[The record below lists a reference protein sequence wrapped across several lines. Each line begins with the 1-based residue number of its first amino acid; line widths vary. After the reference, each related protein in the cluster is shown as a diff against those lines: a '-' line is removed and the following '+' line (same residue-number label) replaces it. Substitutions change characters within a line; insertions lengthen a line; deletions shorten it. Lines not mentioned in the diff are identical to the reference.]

1 MIIPK
6 LKKFEDSIRYD
17 YAVCELED
25 CVNEA
30 TILSMTET
38 RYVDFC
44 GQHHREY
51 IVGEK

>member
-1 MIIPK
+1 MYPK
-6 LKKFEDSIRYD
+6 LKRFEDSIRYD
-17 YAVCELED
+17 YPVCELED
-25 CVNEA
+25 CVDEA

-44 GQHHREY
+44 KTHYREY

>member
-1 MIIPK
+1 MYPK
-6 LKKFEDSIRYD
+6 LKRFEDSIRYD

-25 CVNEA
+25 CVDEA
-30 TILSMTET
+30 TILFMTET

-44 GQHHREY
+44 KTHYREY

>member
-1 MIIPK
+1 MIMPR

-17 YAVCELED
+17 YAVCELEE

-30 TILSMTET
+30 TMLSMTET

-44 GQHHREY
+44 EQHHREH
-51 IVGEK
+51 ILGAK